1 MAITQVRSKQQ
12 FLVTDNVS
20 FQSAYRITNLVDPS
34 AAQDAATKAYVD
46 AVKTGL
52 DFKDSAR
59 VATTGAETYTLS
71 GGAVITITGTSIDGV
86 TLSIGDRILIKNAP
100 ATNGAGAGAGTANT
114 TQPANGLYAV
124 TNNTTNLSV
133 SRSLDA
139 DSNAEVTSGMYVFVS
154 EGSTQADN
162 GYVLTTNDTVTLNTT
177 GLTFT
182 QFSGAGQITAG
193 AGLTKTGNTIDVVGT
208 TNRITANADSI
219 DIASTYVGQTS
230 ITTLGTIAT
239 GTWSAT
245 TIATT
250 RGGTGLTS
258 YAQGDLIY
266 ASGANTLTTLTK
278 STTAN
283 QFLKNSGTSNNP
295 AWATIAASDIG
306 SGAALT
312 KTDDTNVTLTLGG
325 SPSTALLAATSITV
339 GWSGSLAVGRGGT
352 GATTLT
358 GVLIGNGTSAVTAI
372 TGTADQLLR
381 RNSGNTAY
389 EFFTPTYLT
398 SAVTT
403 ITFGTTG
410 LTPSSATSGAVT
422 VAGTLV
428 AANGGTGLSSYA
440 IGDLIYASATTTLAK
455 LAAVAAG
462 SYLRSAGTGTAPVW
476 STVTIPNAAT
486 LGDIWYGSA
495 ANTVIALTGN
505 TTTAKQYLSQTG
517 TGTVSAAPA
526 WSAIAGA
533 DVTGAALTKTD
544 DTNVTLTLGG
554 TPTTALL
561 RAASLTLGWTG
572 TLAVSRGGT
581 GAGTKTEAYDNLSPN
596 STLGDITYH
605 NGTDNVRLA
614 GNITTAKQF
623 LSQTGTSTVSAAPS
637 WATIAGSD
645 ITGAALTKTDDTNVT
660 LTLGGTPTTALL
672 RAASLTLG
680 WSGTLAV
687 DRGGSG
693 RASATAYMPIV
704 GGTTSTGAH
713 QSVSV
718 GTTTNQVLLYKGA
731 SALPAFGAVDLAGGA
746 NIITG
751 TLPVGNGGTGQS
763 SYTDGQLLIGNT
775 STGLLTKATLT
786 AGSGITITNGNGSIT
801 IQASASGLGTGNF
814 IVREVPS
821 GTVDGSNAT
830 FTLTNTPSTVS
841 NGAGA
846 ASSEQVYVNGV
857 LQNVGGSNDYTI
869 SGATI
874 TFNTNAK
881 PQSGDVILVSYIK

>member
-20 FQSAYRITNLVDPS
+20 FQSTYRITNLVDPS

-59 VATTGAETYTLS
+59 VATTGAETYTIS
-71 GGAVITITGTSIDGV
+71 GGAVTVITGTTVDGV

-100 ATNGAGAGAGTANT
+100 GTSGAGAGAGTANT
-114 TQPANGLYAV
+114 TQPANGIYKV
-124 TNNTTNLSV
+124 DGNTTNLSV
-133 SRSLDA
+133 SRATDA
-139 DSNAEVTSGMYVFVS
+139 DANAEVTAGMYVFVS
-154 EGSTQADN
+154 EGTTNADN

-208 TNRITANADSI
+208 ASRILVNADSI
-219 DIASTYVGQTS
+219 DIASDYVGQTS

-239 GTWSAT
+239 GTWNAT

-250 RGGTGLTS
+250 KGGTGLTA
-258 YAQGDLIY
+258 YNQGDLIY
-266 ASGANTLTTLTK
+266 ASAANTLTTLAK
-278 STTAN
+278 SVTAN
-283 QFLKNSGTSNNP
+283 QFLKNSGASNNP

-306 SGAALT
+306 SGAALS

-325 SPSTALLAATSITV
+325 SPTTALLAATSLTL
-339 GWSGSLAVGRGGT
+339 GWSGTLAVGRGGT
-352 GATTLT
+352 GASTLT

-381 RNSGNTAY
+381 RNTANTAY

-398 SAVTT
+398 SA
-403 ITFGTTG
+403 ITSISWGTTG
-410 LTPSSATSGAVT
+410 LSSSPASGAIT
-422 VAGTLV
+422 VSGTLV
-428 AANGGTGLSSYA
+428 AANGGTGLSSYT

-462 SYLRSAGTGTAPVW
+462 SYLRSAGTSTAPVW

-505 TTTAKQYLSQTG
+505 TTTTKQYLSQTG

-554 TPTTALL
+554 TPATALLRAASLTLGWTGTLAITRGGTGASTKTAAFNALTPNTTLGDVSYHNGTDEVRLAGNTTTTKQFLSQTGTGTVSAAPAWATITGSDITGAALTKTDDTNVTLTLGGTPATSLL

-581 GAGTKTEAYDNLSPN
+581 GAGT
-596 STLGDITYH
+596 
-605 NGTDNVRLA
+605 
-614 GNITTAKQF
+614 F
-623 LSQTGTSTVSAAPS
+623 
-637 WATIAGSD
+637 
-645 ITGAALTKTDDTNVT
+645 
-660 LTLGGTPTTALL
+660 
-672 RAASLTLG
+672 
-680 WSGTLAV
+680 
-687 DRGGSG
+687 
-693 RASATAYMPIV
+693 TAYMPVV
-704 GGTTSTGAH
+704 GGTTSTGAL
-713 QSVSV
+713 QSVSA
-718 GTTTNQVLLYKGA
+718 GSTTNQVLLYKGA

-751 TLPVGNGGTGQS
+751 TLPVGNGGTGVS
-763 SYTDGQLLIGNT
+763 ATPTNGQLLIGNG
-775 STGLLTKATLT
+775 TGFTLATLS
-786 AGSGITITNGNGSIT
+786 AGSGITINNSSGG
-801 IQASASGLGTGNF
+801 IQIVASASGLGAGNF
-814 IVREVPS
+814 VIREVPT
-821 GTVDGSNAT
+821 GTINGSNAT
-830 FTLTNTPSTVS
+830 FTLANNPTGGTEHVF
-841 NGAGA
+841 
-846 ASSEQVYVNGV
+846 VNGV
-857 LQNVGGSNDYTI
+857 LQNLGAGNDYTI
-869 SGATI
+869 STNTI
-874 TFNTNAK
+874 TF
-881 PQSGDVILVSYIK
+881 QSGAIPQTGDVVLVSYMK

>member
-59 VATTGAETYTLS
+59 VATTGAETYTIS
-71 GGAVITITGTSIDGV
+71 GGAVTVITGTAIDGV
-86 TLSIGDRILIKNAP
+86 SPSIGDRILIKNAP
-100 ATNGAGAGAGTANT
+100 AASGAGAGAGTANT
-114 TQPANGLYAV
+114 TQPANGIYKV
-124 TNNTTNLSV
+124 DGNTTNLTV
-133 SRSLDA
+133 SRATDA
-139 DSNAEVTSGMYVFVS
+139 DVSAEVTAGMFVFVS
-154 EGSTQADN
+154 EGTTNADN

-193 AGLTKTGNTIDVVGT
+193 AALTKTGNTLDVAVDDVT
-208 TNRITANADSI
+208 IEVFSDALRIK
-219 DIASTYVGQTS
+219 STYVGQTS
-230 ITTLGTIAT
+230 ITTLGTVAT
-239 GTWSAT
+239 GTWNAT

-372 TGTADQLLR
+372 TGTANQLLR
-381 RNSGNTAY
+381 RNAGNTAY

-505 TTTAKQYLSQTG
+505 TTTTKQYLSQTG

-881 PQSGDVILVSYIK
+881 PQSGDVILVSYMK

>member
-20 FQSAYRITNLVDPS
+20 FQSTYRITNLVDPS

-59 VATTGAETYTLS
+59 VATTGAETYTIA
-71 GGAVITITGTSIDGV
+71 GGAVTIITGTTVDGV
-86 TLSIGDRILIKNAP
+86 SPSIGDRILIKNAP
-100 ATNGAGAGAGTANT
+100 SASGAGAGAGTANT
-114 TQPANGLYAV
+114 TQPANGIYKV
-124 TNNTTNLSV
+124 DGNTTNLTV
-133 SRSLDA
+133 SRATDA
-139 DSNAEVTSGMYVFVS
+139 DSSAEVTAGMYVFVS
-154 EGSTQADN
+154 EGSTNADN

-208 TNRITANADSI
+208 ADSI
-219 DIASTYVGQTS
+219 DIASTYVGQTT

-266 ASGANTLTTLTK
+266 ASAANTLSVLAK
-278 STTAN
+278 SVTAN
-283 QFLKNSGTSNNP
+283 QFLKNSGTNNNP

-325 SPSTALLAATSITV
+325 SPTTALLAAASITV

-381 RNSGNTAY
+381 RNTANTAY
-389 EFFTPTYLT
+389 EFFTPSYLT

-410 LTPSSATSGAVT
+410 LTPNSATSGAVT

-440 IGDLIYASATTTLAK
+440 VGDLIYASATTTLAK

-462 SYLRSAGTGTAPVW
+462 SYLRSAGTSTAPVW

-495 ANTVIALTGN
+495 ANTVIALAGN
-505 TTTAKQYLSQTG
+505 TTSAKQYLSQTG

-554 TPTTALL
+554 TPSTALLRAASLTLGWTGTLSVARGGTGASTAVGAFDNLAPTSTLGDTIYHDGTDNVRLAGNITTAKQFLSQTGTGTVSAAPSWATITGSDITGAALTKTDDTNVTLTLGGTPATSLL

-581 GAGTKTEAYDNLSPN
+581 GAGT
-596 STLGDITYH
+596 
-605 NGTDNVRLA
+605 
-614 GNITTAKQF
+614 F
-623 LSQTGTSTVSAAPS
+623 
-637 WATIAGSD
+637 
-645 ITGAALTKTDDTNVT
+645 
-660 LTLGGTPTTALL
+660 
-672 RAASLTLG
+672 
-680 WSGTLAV
+680 
-687 DRGGSG
+687 
-693 RASATAYMPIV
+693 TAYMPVV
-704 GGTTSTGAH
+704 GGTTSTGAL
-713 QSVSV
+713 QSVSA
-718 GTTTNQVLLYKGA
+718 GSTTGQALLYQGA
-731 SALPAFGAVDLAGGA
+731 SALPSFAALNLAGGA
-746 NIITG
+746 NIVTG
-751 TLPVGNGGTGQS
+751 TLPIGNGGTGVS
-763 SYTDGQLLIGNT
+763 ATPTNGQLLIGNG
-775 STGLLTKATLT
+775 TGFTLATLS
-786 AGSGITITNGNGSIT
+786 AGSGITINNSSGG
-801 IQASASGLGTGNF
+801 IQIVASSSGLGAGNF
-814 IVREVPS
+814 VTREVPT
-821 GTVDGSNAT
+821 GTVNGSNAT
-830 FTLTNTPSTVS
+830 FTLANTPT
-841 NGAGA
+841 AGT
-846 ASSEQVYVNGV
+846 EHVFVNGV
-857 LQNVGGSNDYTI
+857 LQNVGAGNDYTI
-869 SGATI
+869 STTTI
-874 TFNTNAK
+874 TF
-881 PQSGDVILVSYIK
+881 QSGAIPQTGDVVLVSYMK